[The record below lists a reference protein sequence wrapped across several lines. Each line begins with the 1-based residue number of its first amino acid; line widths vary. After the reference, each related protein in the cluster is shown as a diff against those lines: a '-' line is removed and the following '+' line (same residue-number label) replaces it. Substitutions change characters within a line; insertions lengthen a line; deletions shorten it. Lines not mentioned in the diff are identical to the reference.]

1 FHQEREPG
9 LANVLLEAIPIEEA
23 VRKVRIGDRVTLDFL
38 SCGILP
44 PNPAELLGSERMR
57 SLLERLE
64 AAYDVVILDAPPLNV
79 VTDAALLGT
88 NADGVILVARAG
100 RSEKAG
106 LAFAVEQLRNVR
118 ADVLGTV
125 LNDIDYK
132 RASYYGKYGSYGYY
146 GQYYDGTS
154 AD

>member
-1 FHQEREPG
+1 
-9 LANVLLEAIPIEEA
+9 
-23 VRKVRIGDRVTLDFL
+23 
-38 SCGILP
+38 
-44 PNPAELLGSERMR
+44 
-57 SLLERLE
+57 
-64 AAYDVVILDAPPLNV
+64 